1 MPRASDLS
9 KNTLY
14 QHLSAH
20 YAGILTSFV
29 CMWLQ
34 VSTYPVLVGGT
45 MGLLA
50 RGCLAGVG
58 MVGVATDTERVWSD
72 CPADCD
78 ILSTTLY
85 ATPFSKSSMRLAGSV
100 DACCHVNS
108 EMDFP
113 TQAT

>member
-14 QHLSAH
+14 QHLRAH

-29 CMWLQ
+29 CMWLR
-34 VSTYPVLVGGT
+34 VSTYPVL
-45 MGLLA
+45 
-50 RGCLAGVG
+50 
-58 MVGVATDTERVWSD
+58 VGVATDTERVWSD

-78 ILSTTLY
+78 VLPTTLY
-85 ATPFSKSSMRLAGSV
+85 ATPFSKSSMRLAGRV

>member
-29 CMWLQ
+29 CMWLR

-50 RGCLAGVG
+50 R

-78 ILSTTLY
+78 VLSTTLY
-85 ATPFSKSSMRLAGSV
+85 ATPFSKSSMRLAGRV